1 MSDVIHGS
9 IDGLTRKLAEFT
21 HDFRL
26 EQAPL
31 SVVSNAKLAILDC
44 LGVSVLA
51 TTQEIGHC
59 LRTFARVNVTPGA
72 CTVWGTNIKAGIRDA
87 AFLNGTLAHGLD
99 YDDRNHSSTYTLASA
114 VAAAENLNAPGRDAF
129 EAFIVGREVRAS
141 LDRIF
146 SSRSSGVGPGAR
158 GWHSNGILGPLASA
172 CSAGKVMK
180 LDTTQIL
187 AAIGLA
193 AGACGALTRDGG
205 TMAKPFRCGHAAAT
219 GVASALLAQAGLSSD
234 ETVLEGRYGLLEAV
248 GPLSKDILD
257 SLGKHLGTEWDLE
270 KSLRI
275 KPFASC
281 TATHSGLEA
290 MLRLL
295 RRERITPDQVEA
307 IHCDL
312 RPYPLVRAQPN
323 RGYEGRFSMPFCLAV
338 ALVNGKVM
346 PDDFSDER
354 LQDAR
359 VQNLIRRTQHM
370 AKEEL
375 TIILRDGRR
384 LSEPFKPATNL
395 TDLEQVRDKFA
406 HSVSSGFSEKQT
418 ENITEHVAHLECLSS
433 IRELTDLLRI
443 A

>member
-1 MSDVIHGS
+1 MSDVIRS
-9 IDGLTRKLAEFT
+9 SVDGLSRKLAEFT

-26 EQAPL
+26 EQAPAAVL
-31 SVVSNAKLAILDC
+31 DNAKLAILDC

-51 TTQEIGHC
+51 TTQEIGDC
-59 LRTFARVNVTPGA
+59 LRKFASANVTSGS
-72 CTVWGTNIKAGIRDA
+72 CTVWGTDIKASLRDA

-99 YDDRNHSSTYTLASA
+99 YDDRNHSSTYTLATA
-114 VAAAENLNAPGRDAF
+114 IAAAENTSAPGRAAL
-129 EAFIVGREVRAS
+129 EAFIVGREVRAC

-180 LDTTQIL
+180 LDMKQIL

-219 GVASALLAQAGLSSD
+219 GLTSALLAQAGFSSD

-248 GPLSKDILD
+248 GPLNEDILD

-295 RRERITPDQVEA
+295 RREKITPDQVEA

-312 RPYPLVRAQPN
+312 RPYPLVRGQPN

-338 ALVNGKVM
+338 ALVYGKVV
-346 PDDFSDER
+346 PDDFTDER

-370 AKEEL
+370 AKDEL
-375 TIILRDGRR
+375 TILLKDGRQ

-395 TDLEQVRDKFA
+395 TGLKQVRDKFA
-406 HSVSSGFSEKQT
+406 RSVGSVLSEKQT
-418 ENITEHVAHLECLSS
+418 ENITEHVAHLESLSS
-433 IRELTDLLRI
+433 IRELTDLLQI
-443 A
+443 S

>member
-1 MSDVIHGS
+1 MSDVTVGS
-9 IDGLTRKLAEFT
+9 VDGLSRKLAAFT
-21 HDFRL
+21 DDFRL
-26 EQAPL
+26 EQAPP
-31 SVVSNAKLAILDC
+31 SVLSNAKLAILDC
-44 LGVSVLA
+44 LGVSILA
-51 TTQEIGHC
+51 TTQEIGGC

-72 CTVWGTNIKAGIRDA
+72 CAVWGTNIKAGVRDA

-99 YDDRNHSSTYTLASA
+99 YDDRNHSSTYTLA
-114 VAAAENLNAPGRDAF
+114 AAMAMAENLNASGRAAF

-146 SSRSSGVGPGAR
+146 SSRSIGVGPGAR

-180 LDTTQIL
+180 LDTAQIL

-219 GVASALLAQAGLSSD
+219 GVASALLAQAGFSSD

-248 GPLSKDILD
+248 GPLSEDILD
-257 SLGKHLGTEWDLE
+257 ALGKHLGVEWDLE

-281 TATHSGLEA
+281 TATHSGLES
-290 MLRLL
+290 MLRLV
-295 RRERITPDQVEA
+295 RREKIAPEEVEA

-312 RPYPLVRAQPN
+312 RPYPLVRAQPH

-338 ALVNGKVM
+338 ALVYGKVA

-354 LQDAR
+354 LKDAR
-359 VQNLIRRTQHM
+359 IQNLIRRTEH
-370 AKEEL
+370 APKEEL
-375 TIILRDGRR
+375 TITLRDGRK
-384 LSEPFKPATNL
+384 LSEPFKAATNL
-395 TDLEQVRDKFA
+395 TDLAQVRDKFA
-406 HSVSSGFSEKQT
+406 HSACAVFSKKQT
-418 ENITEHVAHLECLSS
+418 ENIAERVAQMESLPS
-433 IRELTDLLRI
+433 IRELTELLQTT
-443 A
+443 